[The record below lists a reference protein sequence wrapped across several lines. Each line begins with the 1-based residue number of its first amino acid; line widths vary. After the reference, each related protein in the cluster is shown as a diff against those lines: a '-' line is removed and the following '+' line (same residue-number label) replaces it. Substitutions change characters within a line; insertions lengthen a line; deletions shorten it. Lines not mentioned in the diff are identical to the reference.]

1 MLIDF
6 CHNKKN
12 QTKAEINKEIVGFRV
27 LEHFCGKK
35 YASVLVYVTGK
46 YAEYWKHI
54 FLESSSR
61 IIENRKVDRNVYR
74 YVMFL
79 RVTNNL
85 SEL

>member
-1 MLIDF
+1 MRLWDLGFWNIF
-6 CHNKKN
+6 VEKN
-12 QTKAEINKEIVGFRV
+12 
-27 LEHFCGKK
+27 

-46 YAEYWKHI
+46 YAAYWEHV

-61 IIENRKVDRNVYR
+61 IIENRKADRNVYR